1 MRHSMILA
9 LLGAGVWSCSSPW
22 PWDAQPSQLQVRY
35 APARAY
41 GDPSIRPVVVV
52 DDGSGERV
60 ITAEELRTAPQA
72 VAIRETRTSGTLHV
86 RVHLLAPTG
95 DTLAAATARLPLEPD
110 LIWQVT
116 VMPGLIVDET
126 VVSQLDHRTHVA
138 VPISPRGAIAAG
150 DSLYVLWAS
159 TRRSV
164 PSVS

>member
-35 APARAY
+35 APVRAY

-72 VAIRETRTSGTLHV
+72 VATEELGR
-86 RVHLLAPTG
+86 AM
-95 DTLAAATARLPLEPD
+95 LAATRDGYPSRVLEMKD
-110 LIWQVT
+110 IRRAS
-116 VMPGLIVDET
+116 GRG
-126 VVSQLDHRTHVA
+126 S
-138 VPISPRGAIAAG
+138 SPN
-150 DSLYVLWAS
+150 
-159 TRRSV
+159 
-164 PSVS
+164 